1 MIERQRR
8 GLTKT
13 DYGEEEEALAAR
25 PEESEVA
32 ALNKPHYL
40 QEQLAKLDLDS
51 GRLGGTSAVVSRS
64 AIWSLLATPVRDA
77 AAAAALRDSIEQ
89 WPIREGRRT
98 DRGLDIWRPV
108 WKWIARPPQ
117 SPP

>member
-13 DYGEEEEALAAR
+13 DYGEEEEAPAAR
-25 PEESEVA
+25 PEESEVV

-51 GRLGGTSAVVSRS
+51 GRLGELLQWSQEAPFGVSS
-64 AIWSLLATPVRDA
+64 QHLSVTP
-77 AAAAALRDSIEQ
+77 
-89 WPIREGRRT
+89 
-98 DRGLDIWRPV
+98 
-108 WKWIARPPQ
+108 PP
-117 SPP
+117 PLCVTL